1 VIPRPA
7 RTSWMAIGVLVL
19 LAVTADAQTSGRT
32 YRLGILANA
41 FEISESALFEE
52 FLEGLR
58 KQGFTEGRNLV
69 IEWRSSE
76 GRFNRLPLLAAELVR
91 AKVDVIVASSAL
103 PAHAAA
109 DATRTIPVVFLV
121 VADPVGQKLVGSLA
135 RPGGNV
141 TGLATYAPDVLVA
154 RRLQVLKE
162 VAPKATR
169 LAVLAN
175 PDNATH
181 RELLAREIPAAAQ
194 PQKLTL
200 LPLEVRGPADL
211 EAAFD
216 RAAREKADAL
226 YVLGDPL
233 TFVHRAQIADLA
245 VQRRLP
251 NINFSRTSVE
261 AGGLVSYGPRLR
273 DVYRRASDYVARIFK
288 GAKPAELPVDQ
299 PPAFELVVNAKTA
312 KALGVTLPASLLK
325 RADDV
330 IQ

>member
-7 RTSWMAIGVLVL
+7 RTSWMAIGVLLL
-19 LAVTADAQTSGRT
+19 LALTADAQTAGRT

-41 FEISESALFEE
+41 FEVSESALFEE

-162 VAPKATR
+162 VVPKATR

-200 LPLEVRGPADL
+200 VPLEVRGPADL

-216 RAAREKADAL
+216 QAAREKADAL
-226 YVLGDPL
+226 YVLGDPF

>member
-1 VIPRPA
+1 VIARPA
-7 RTSWMAIGVLVL
+7 PTSWMAMGLLLL
-19 LAVTADAQTSGRT
+19 LALTADAQTTGRT

-41 FEISESALFEE
+41 FEVSESALFDE
-52 FLEGLR
+52 FLDGLK
-58 KQGFTEGRNLV
+58 KQGFVEGRNLV

-76 GRFNRLPLLAAELVR
+76 GRFDRLPALAAELVR

-121 VADPVGQKLVGSLA
+121 VSDPVGQKLVGSLA

-162 VAPKATR
+162 VAPKAER

-211 EAAFD
+211 ASAFD
-216 RAAREKADAL
+216 QATREKADAL

-233 TFVHRAQIADLA
+233 TYVHRAQIADLA
-245 VQRRLP
+245 VQRKLP
-251 NINFSRTSVE
+251 NINVSRTSVE

-273 DVYRRASDYVARIFK
+273 DVYRRAADYVARIFK
-288 GAKPAELPVDQ
+288 GAKPSELPVDQ
-299 PPAFELVVNAKTA
+299 PPAFELVVNVKTA
-312 KALGVTLPASLLK
+312 KALGVTLPSSLLK

>member
-1 VIPRPA
+1 MIPRPA
-7 RTSWMAIGVLVL
+7 PTSWMAIGVLLL
-19 LAVTADAQTSGRT
+19 LALTVDAQTSGRM

-41 FEISESALFEE
+41 FEVSESALFEE
-52 FLEGLR
+52 FLDGLR
-58 KQGFTEGRNLV
+58 KQGFVEGRNLV

-76 GRFNRLPLLAAELVR
+76 GRFDRLPALAAELVK

-121 VADPVGQKLVGSLA
+121 VSDPVGQKLVGSLA

-162 VAPKATR
+162 VAPKAAR

-216 RAAREKADAL
+216 QATREKADAL

-245 VQRRLP
+245 VQRKLP
-251 NINFSRTSVE
+251 NINVSRTSVE

-273 DVYRRASDYVARIFK
+273 DVYRRASDYVARIFR
-288 GAKPAELPVDQ
+288 GAKPSELPVDQ
-299 PPAFELVVNAKTA
+299 PPAFELVVNVKTA

>member
-1 VIPRPA
+1 MIPRPA
-7 RTSWMAIGVLVL
+7 RTSWMAIGVLLL
-19 LAVTADAQTSGRT
+19 LALAADAQTSGRT

-41 FEISESALFEE
+41 FEVSESALFEE

-58 KQGFTEGRNLV
+58 KQGFVEGRNLV

-76 GRFNRLPLLAAELVR
+76 GRFDRLPALAAELVK

-121 VADPVGQKLVGSLA
+121 VSDPVGQKLVGSLA

-141 TGLATYAPDVLVA
+141 TGLATYAPDVLVS

-200 LPLEVRGPADL
+200 LPLEVRGPADFD
-211 EAAFD
+211 AAFD
-216 RAAREKADAL
+216 QAAREKADAL

-233 TFVHRAQIADLA
+233 TYVHRAQIADLA
-245 VQRRLP
+245 LQRKLP
-251 NINFSRTSVE
+251 NINVSRTSVE

-288 GAKPAELPVDQ
+288 GAKPSELPVDQ
-299 PPAFELVVNAKTA
+299 PPAFELVVNVKTA

>member
-1 VIPRPA
+1 
-7 RTSWMAIGVLVL
+7 MAIGVLLL
-19 LAVTADAQTSGRT
+19 LALIADAQTAGRT

-41 FEISESALFEE
+41 FEVSESALFDE
-52 FLEGLR
+52 FLDGLK
-58 KQGFTEGRNLV
+58 KQGFVEGRNLV

-76 GRFNRLPLLAAELVR
+76 GRFDRLPALAAELVK

-121 VADPVGQKLVGSLA
+121 VSDPVGQKLVGSLA

-162 VAPKATR
+162 VAPKAER

-211 EAAFD
+211 GPAFD
-216 RAAREKADAL
+216 QATREKADAL

-233 TFVHRAQIADLA
+233 TYVHRAQIADLA
-245 VQRRLP
+245 VQRKLP
-251 NINFSRTSVE
+251 NINVSRTSVE

-288 GAKPAELPVDQ
+288 GAKPSELPVDQ
-299 PPAFELVVNAKTA
+299 PPAFELVVNVKTA
-312 KALGVTLPASLLK
+312 KALGVTLPSSLLK

>member
-1 VIPRPA
+1 MIPRPA